1 MEVCI
6 TYIRQL
12 VNGLRQN
19 PPDTPRHIKTKDEL
33 QLLLATIGIVVAVIL
48 GPVSE

>member
-6 TYIRQL
+6 RTANWLTASGRIRL
-12 VNGLRQN
+12 TR
-19 PPDTPRHIKTKDEL
+19 RAISRRKDEL